1 MQVEVIDY
9 QYCGGVKI
17 SRDENRKDG
26 ISLANSFFMD
36 IPNFSL
42 YIPKNPMSLVS
53 TMFSGDKTKPMML
66 PNLTVEVIVRF
77 RTNMKLSL
85 QGIDQETKDTIY
97 LGSQRDEEYH
107 FVKFEGCLPPVEMS
121 ESAFRKLS
129 ENFQIQDWTITD
141 FDNYLQGNPHI

>member
-26 ISLANSFFMD
+26 VSLANSFFMD

-85 QGIDQETKDTIY
+85 
-97 LGSQRDEEYH
+97 
-107 FVKFEGCLPPVEMS
+107 
-121 ESAFRKLS
+121 
-129 ENFQIQDWTITD
+129 
-141 FDNYLQGNPHI
+141 